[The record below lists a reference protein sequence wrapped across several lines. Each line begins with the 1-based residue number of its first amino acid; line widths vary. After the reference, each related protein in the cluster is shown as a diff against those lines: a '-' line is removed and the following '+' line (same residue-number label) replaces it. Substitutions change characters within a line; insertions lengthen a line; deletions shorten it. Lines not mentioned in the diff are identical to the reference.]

1 MSDQIDES
9 KIEID
14 GDITSDKWKQVKS
27 NAREIAHERLD
38 VLTTS
43 LQTGVRMFQRDAK
56 TLVDEVI
63 KAPPPKPVS
72 VFGAIAEGLLDVV
85 VTVIPEGKEAK
96 EFFEA
101 AKAIYEGVKNTVEAL
116 QKAQEEIVAQNVDD
130 AKKKMTKL
138 ADDMA
143 DAMDT
148 DAPRS
153 LQTALRLVDGDLDA
167 YYQANPQPL
176 DLSESFY
183 GKLCDGIGIRDL
195 DATDTEMKVW
205 TALFNPYKVKVLQV
219 EATLHFLKEMDN
231 DVERLDMLMDA
242 AKQGT
247 DPEELVVYIGG
258 DINYWRP
265 FLETFKSDGRDAAIA
280 QLERH
285 LLGWQ
290 G

>member
-1 MSDQIDES
+1 MSEEIDQS

-38 VLTTS
+38 VLTSS

-56 TLVDEVI
+56 TLVDEAI

-72 VFGAIAEGLLDVV
+72 VFGAIAECLVDVV
-85 VTVIPEGKEAK
+85 ITVIPEGKEAK

-101 AKAIYEGVKNTVEAL
+101 AKSIYESVKSTVETL
-116 QKAQEEIVAQNVDD
+116 QKAQEDIVAQNVDD

-148 DAPRS
+148 DAPRA
-153 LQTALRLVDGDLDA
+153 LQSALKKVGGDLDA
-167 YYQANPQPL
+167 YYKANPQPAE
-176 DLSESFY
+176 LSDEFY

-205 TALFNPYKVKVLQV
+205 TALFHPYKVKVLQV

-231 DVERLDMLMDA
+231 DYDRLDMLMDA
-242 AKQGT
+242 AAQGT
-247 DPEELVVYIGG
+247 DPEQLVVYIGG

-265 FLETFKSDGRDAAIA
+265 FLETFKSNGRDAATA

-285 LLGWQ
+285 LIGF